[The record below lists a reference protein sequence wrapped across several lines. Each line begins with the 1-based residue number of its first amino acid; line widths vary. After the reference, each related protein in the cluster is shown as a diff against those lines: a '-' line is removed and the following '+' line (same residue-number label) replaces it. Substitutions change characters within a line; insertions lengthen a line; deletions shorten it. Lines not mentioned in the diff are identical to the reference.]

1 MSSGREDTLTFQLRV
16 RQFYLRFNTSR
27 EILIRII
34 LSVIKI
40 CSLWKYSVWAAAH
53 FSQIRFYI
61 CKRAWGQLKAQ
72 SGDGESS
79 RAAPIG
85 SSRSFNLRVANGLS
99 RRPSWAFRNQS
110 TIWGRGLINEQRLIK
125 SAADRKS
132 NSRTAVGGT
141 RVHALCHEW
150 GSGEWLAIMRPDF
163 VCLLEC
169 KLIARLVAN

>member
-1 MSSGREDTLTFQLRV
+1 MSSAREDTLMFQLRV
-16 RQFYLRFNTSR
+16 RQFYLRLNVSQ

-53 FSQIRFYI
+53 FSDRILYMQARL
-61 CKRAWGQLKAQ
+61 RQLKAQ

-85 SSRSFNLRVANGLS
+85 SSLSFNLRVANGLS

-110 TIWGRGLINEQRLIK
+110 TIWGRGGLINEQRLIK
-125 SAADRKS
+125 GATERASQ
-132 NSRTAVGGT
+132 TAEPQSGAQECT
-141 RVHALCHEW
+141 RSVMSEPAE
-150 GSGEWLAIMRPDF
+150 SD
-163 VCLLEC
+163 
-169 KLIARLVAN
+169 